1 MPDPVLVYIALGANL
16 DNPTQQ
22 IELAI
27 QELDSL
33 PDTRVLTCSRLYRSR
48 PAGFKDQP
56 DFVNAVACLET
67 QLAPRGLLDRLLD
80 LEHRHGRVRTFRNS
94 PRTLDL
100 DILLFGD
107 LVLNEPNL
115 HVPHPR
121 MHERVFVLLPLSEI
135 APDSTIPGVGAVMD
149 ILAGLDKEGIQPI
162 ESSFLN

>member
-1 MPDPVLVYIALGANL
+1 MPDPALAYIALGANL
-16 DNPTQQ
+16 DNPVQQ
-22 IELAI
+22 IELASN
-27 QELDSL
+27 ELDSL
-33 PDTRVLTCSRLYRSR
+33 PDTRVLTRSRLYRSR
-48 PAGFKDQP
+48 PAGFTNQP

-67 QLAPRGLLDRLLD
+67 QLAPRRLLD
-80 LEHRHGRVRTFRNS
+80 LLLGIEHRHGRVRTFRNS

-121 MHERVFVLLPLSEI
+121 MHERVFVLLPLCEI
-135 APDSTIPGVGAVMD
+135 APDCTIPGVGVVMD

-162 ESSFLN
+162 ESSFPN